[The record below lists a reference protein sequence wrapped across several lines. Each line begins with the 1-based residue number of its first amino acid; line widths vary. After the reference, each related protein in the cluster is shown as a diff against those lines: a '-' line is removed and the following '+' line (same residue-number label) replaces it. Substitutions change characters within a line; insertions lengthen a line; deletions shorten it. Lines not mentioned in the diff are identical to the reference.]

1 MMEPIRQGDQ
11 VIVTHG
17 AERTLA
23 VVLAADRLW
32 AFVQNR
38 SGYRQW
44 VRVERL
50 EKLRGPEG

>member
-1 MMEPIRQGDQ
+1 MEPVRQGDQ

-17 AERTLA
+17 AERSLA